1 MNTDDKTWMKLAL
14 REAQKAARKD
24 EVPVGA
30 VAIRDGK
37 VLARAHNIREATHN
51 PLGHAE
57 LLLLQKLSKKMKS
70 WRLLDITL
78 YVTLEPCVMCMGALL
93 QSRIARLVFGA
104 MDPKAGACG
113 SLFDLSQDKRLN
125 HRIEVQKGILAHE
138 AAQLLSHF
146 FQKRRAAKKQGKK
159 LP

>member
-1 MNTDDKTWMKLAL
+1 MNINHEIWMKLAL
-14 REAQKAARKD
+14 REAEKAAQKD

-30 VAIRDGK
+30 IAVRDGK
-37 VLARAHNIREATHN
+37 VIARAHNIREATHN

-70 WRLLDITL
+70 WRLLDVTL

-93 QSRIARLVFGA
+93 QARIGRLVYGA

-125 HRIEVQKGILAHE
+125 HRIEVQRGIMSHE

-146 FQKRRAAKKQGKK
+146 FQRRRREKKQV
-159 LP
+159 